1 MVYSNNKSTKVHPQ
15 KQQALLAFSLRRR
28 CEFYEPDEVTD
39 AQHPIKSFYPQK
51 KGNIKMNIKLLKLL
65 NKNARIAPADM
76 ATMLGLSEE
85 EVLREIAEMERDGLI
100 RGYKAVIDW
109 DQLDNTYVSA
119 IIELKVTPKAGFGF
133 EDVAA
138 KVMKYPEVESV
149 YLMSGVYDLNVVVKG
164 KSLQDVANF
173 VAKELSAMESVTSTA
188 THFVM
193 RRYKELDVEL
203 LGSGKD
209 ERGSYL
215 L

>member
-1 MVYSNNKSTKVHPQ
+1 
-15 KQQALLAFSLRRR
+15 
-28 CEFYEPDEVTD
+28 
-39 AQHPIKSFYPQK
+39 
-51 KGNIKMNIKLLKLL
+51 MNIKLLNLL
-65 NKNARIAPADM
+65 NKNARASTADL
-76 ATMLGLSEE
+76 ATMLGMSEE
-85 EVLREIAEMERDGLI
+85 EVTLQIAEMEKEGLI

-193 RRYKELDVEL
+193 RR
-203 LGSGKD
+203 
-209 ERGSYL
+209 
-215 L
+215 